1 MRQQS
6 QVLGDLRW
14 GGNGRVV
21 SCMLVAMREQ
31 NREWPVG
38 VGRGLSDYVN
48 SGQIGQDSGEI
59 ADSKIRQVI
68 PK

>member
-1 MRQQS
+1 M
-6 QVLGDLRW
+6 
-14 GGNGRVV
+14 V